1 MYTPEQAEIL
11 AIQALGYLADVH
23 EELHRM
29 MTATGMDIEAIK
41 HSTQSREGLAGL
53 LDYISQKNRFFWDF
67 AKRSEFSLTNQ
78 CRRCMH
84 YKSNLIQESPEAP

>member
-53 LDYISQKNRFFWDF
+53 LDYICQDESILLGFCEAVRIQPDEPMQALHALQKQSDTGV
-67 AKRSEFSLTNQ
+67 A
-78 CRRCMH
+78 
-84 YKSNLIQESPEAP
+84 

>member
-41 HSTQSREGLAGL
+41 QSTQSREGLAGL
-53 LDYISQKNRFFWDF
+53 LDYICQDESILLGFCEAVRIQPDEPMRALHALQKRPDTG
-67 AKRSEFSLTNQ
+67 A
-78 CRRCMH
+78 
-84 YKSNLIQESPEAP
+84 A